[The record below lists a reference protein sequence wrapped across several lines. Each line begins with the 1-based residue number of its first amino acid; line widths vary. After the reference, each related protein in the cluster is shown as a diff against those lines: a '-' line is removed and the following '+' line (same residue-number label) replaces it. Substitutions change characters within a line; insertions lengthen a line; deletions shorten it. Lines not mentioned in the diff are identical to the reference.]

1 MTPHDEFLEL
11 CAVST
16 SGDLSQE
23 EQRRLKEHLAVCPEC
38 RQALKEFE
46 AVVDVGVPL
55 LSSELS
61 GLLPVLPGAVAA
73 DALEA
78 LRLKRALSEAAGD
91 RANPAAAEQKQRT
104 PPFLSHPNGR
114 ERTQLNW
121 NWVWLPFAA
130 AILLTVAL
138 GIFAY
143 RTGSEHAREVAR
155 VTANSSDQRLNA
167 LEQQI
172 SDAGHA
178 RELLAAGLAR
188 REQSIS
194 DLRRQIAEQSAAL
207 GETRMVKAKLE
218 QTNQANASDKQ
229 QEAERNATLT
239 QQLNAAQASLD
250 KTRTELEAVRQQ
262 QSEGRV
268 QVAGLKSQIDD
279 LTDQLRQREETISRQ
294 DRFLAPDRDI
304 RELMGARDLYIA
316 EVYDV
321 GSDGKTKKPFGRV
334 FYTKGKSLVFY
345 AYDLDHQ
352 VGVNNVSTFQA
363 WGRRGPDRKEALNL
377 GIFYQD
383 NAAKKRWVLK
393 FDNPKE
399 LDEIDAV
406 FVTLEPKG
414 GSHKPSGKSLLFA
427 YLKMNPNHP

>member
-1 MTPHDEFLEL
+1 MTPHDEFIEL

-16 SGDLSQE
+16 SGELSQE

-38 RQALKEFE
+38 REALKEFE
-46 AVVDVGVPL
+46 AVVDLGVPL
-55 LSSELS
+55 LSSALS
-61 GLLPVLPGAVAA
+61 NIPAGQPGAAPE
-73 DALEA
+73 D
-78 LRLKRALSEAAGD
+78 
-91 RANPAAAEQKQRT
+91 AAAAT
-104 PPFLSHPNGR
+104 PLRHESSKVAEDLASPSAIERRAEFPLTHRNGSG
-114 ERTQLNW
+114 RTQLNW
-121 NWVWLPFAA
+121 NLVWLPFAA
-130 AILLTVAL
+130 AILLTIAL

-143 RTGSEHAREVAR
+143 RIGSGRAREIAR
-155 VTANSSDQRLNA
+155 ATAKSSDQKLNA

-178 RELLAAGLAR
+178 RELLAAELAQR
-188 REQSIS
+188 DQSIS

-207 GETRMVKAKLE
+207 GEMRAVQATLE
-218 QTNQANASDKQ
+218 HSNQANASDKQ
-229 QEAERNATLT
+229 QMTARNATLT
-239 QQLNAAQASLD
+239 QQLSAAQASLD
-250 KTRTELEAVRQQ
+250 KTQIELEAVRQQ
-262 QSEGRV
+262 QSQGQV

-279 LTDQLRQREETISRQ
+279 LTGQLRQREETINRQ
-294 DRFLAPDRDI
+294 GGFLAHDRDI

-321 GSDGKTKKPFGRV
+321 GRDGKTKKPFGRV

-352 VGVNNVSTFQA
+352 AGVNNVSTFQA
-363 WGRRGPDRKEALNL
+363 WGRRGPERKEALNL

-399 LDEIDAV
+399 LGEIDAV
-406 FVTLEPKG
+406 FVTVEPKG

>member
-1 MTPHDEFLEL
+1 MRPHDEFLEL

-16 SGDLSQE
+16 SGELSQE

-55 LSSELS
+55 LS
-61 GLLPVLPGAVAA
+61 PVLSEIPAGQPCVALDDAAAATHLKPGPTEV
-73 DALEA
+73 
-78 LRLKRALSEAAGD
+78 AGD
-91 RANPAAAEQKQRT
+91 LTTPSATEGRAEF
-104 PPFLSHPNGR
+104 PPTHRNGR
-114 ERTQLNW
+114 QQTQLNW
-121 NWVWLPFAA
+121 NLVWLPFAA
-130 AILLTVAL
+130 AILLTIAL

-143 RTGSEHAREVAR
+143 RIGNEHALEVAR
-155 VTANSSDQRLNA
+155 VTTNSSDQRLNA

-172 SDAGHA
+172 SDAGHQ
-178 RELLAAGLAR
+178 RELLGAELAQ

-194 DLRRQIAEQSAAL
+194 DLRRQVAEQSANLKEMKTVQA
-207 GETRMVKAKLE
+207 ALE
-218 QTNQANASDKQ
+218 QSSQADSSAKQQVVAQNAS
-229 QEAERNATLT
+229 LT
-239 QQLNAAQASLD
+239 QQLTAAQASLD
-250 KTRTELEAVRQQ
+250 KTQTELEGVRLQ
-262 QSEGRV
+262 QSQGQV
-268 QVAGLKSQIDD
+268 QVAGLESQVED
-279 LTDQLRQREETISRQ
+279 LTGQLRQREETINRQ
-294 DRFLAPDRDI
+294 DAFLAHDRDI
-304 RELMGARDLYIA
+304 RELMGARNLYIA

-321 GSDGKTKKPFGRV
+321 GRDGATKRPFGRV

-352 VGVNNVSTFQA
+352 TGVNNVSTFQA
-363 WGRRGPDRKEALNL
+363 WGRRGPERKEALNL

-406 FVTLEPKG
+406 FVTVEPKG

>member
-1 MTPHDEFLEL
+1 MKPHDEFLGL

-16 SGDLSQE
+16 SGELSQE

-55 LSSELS
+55 LSS
-61 GLLPVLPGAVAA
+61 V
-73 DALEA
+73 
-78 LRLKRALSEAAGD
+78 LSEIPAGQAGVALDDAAAATHLKPGPSEVAGD
-91 RANPAAAEQKQRT
+91 LTT
-104 PPFLSHPNGR
+104 PSATEGRSEFPPTRRNGR
-114 ERTQLNW
+114 QQTQLNW
-121 NWVWLPFAA
+121 NLVWLPFAA
-130 AILLTVAL
+130 AILLTIAL

-143 RTGSEHAREVAR
+143 RIGTDHAGEVAR
-155 VTANSSDQRLNA
+155 VTNNSSDQKLNA

-172 SDAGHA
+172 SDADHQ
-178 RELLAAGLAR
+178 RELLGAELAQ

-194 DLRRQIAEQSAAL
+194 DLRRQVAEQSANLKEMKTVQA
-207 GETRMVKAKLE
+207 ALE
-218 QTNQANASDKQ
+218 QSSQADSSAKQQVVAQNAS
-229 QEAERNATLT
+229 LT
-239 QQLNAAQASLD
+239 QQLTAAQASLD
-250 KTRTELEAVRQQ
+250 KTQTELEAVRQQ
-262 QSEGRV
+262 QSQGHV

-279 LTDQLRQREETISRQ
+279 LTSQLRQREETINRQ
-294 DRFLAPDRDI
+294 DAFLAHDRDI
-304 RELMGARDLYIA
+304 RELMGARNLYIA

-321 GSDGKTKKPFGRV
+321 GRDGATKKPFGRV

-352 VGVNNVSTFQA
+352 TGVNNVSTFQA
-363 WGRRGPDRKEALNL
+363 WGRRGPERKEALNL

-406 FVTLEPKG
+406 FVTVEPKG

>member
-1 MTPHDEFLEL
+1 MRPHDEFIEL
-11 CAVST
+11 CALST

-61 GLLPVLPGAVAA
+61 QLPSEQSNVPLREGIPAVPSKGMSLTA
-73 DALEA
+73 
-78 LRLKRALSEAAGD
+78 SSD
-91 RANPAAAEQKQRT
+91 RASGPQRQGNMVT
-104 PPFLSHPNGR
+104 AVSYRSGR
-114 ERTQLNW
+114 PRPQLNW
-121 NWVWLPFAA
+121 NLAWLPFAA
-130 AILLTVAL
+130 ALLLTIAL

-143 RTGSEHAREVAR
+143 RIGRGRGREIAQ
-155 VTANSSDQRLNA
+155 VTVDSSDQRLSA

-172 SDAGHA
+172 SDASHA
-178 RELLAAGLAR
+178 REVLGAQLAQR
-188 REQSIS
+188 DQSIS
-194 DLRRQIAEQSAAL
+194 DLRRRMAQQSANLNEMRTVQATLEQS
-207 GETRMVKAKLE
+207 
-218 QTNQANASDKQ
+218 NQANAADKQ
-229 QEAERNATLT
+229 QAAERNATLT

-250 KTRTELEAVRQQ
+250 KTQTELEAVRQQ
-262 QSEGRV
+262 QSQGQV
-268 QVAGLKSQIDD
+268 QVAGLKSQIED
-279 LTDQLRQREETISRQ
+279 LTGQLRQREGTINRQ
-294 DRFLAPDRDI
+294 DGFLAHDRDI

-321 GSDGKTKKPFGRV
+321 GRDGTTKKPFGRV

-352 VGVNNVSTFQA
+352 AGVNNVSTFQA

-406 FVTLEPKG
+406 FVTIEPKG